1 MNEEVNV
8 KNGEGY
14 DFIPDWLPTEE
25 TV

>member
-8 KNGEGY
+8 KNVEGY